1 MVGSLPLSPTNTTA
15 HPRWRDL
22 EVLDGMPEKKN
33 VRESKYKAP
42 VLSSTRCLKIIIYN
56 GS

>member
-1 MVGSLPLSPTNTTA
+1 MVGLSPTNTAA
-15 HPRWRDL
+15 HPRWHDL